1 MTRTTKIARRDPFAE
16 LHAFVDS
23 AFSQRPNRRPV
34 NLFAP
39 WGLFPNPARTGAP
52 APARNGIPVN
62 LFETDDG
69 IGLEFSLP
77 GFAEDE
83 ISVTVDDGVLAISAE
98 HKSAE
103 HKEDAAETPSEGPDG
118 DGEAGAG
125 RRYTRREISRVALA
139 RSFRIG
145 NEYDPESAAASL
157 ANGLLEVTLSRL
169 PEAEPKRIPIAAGAG
184 S

>member
-1 MTRTTKIARRDPFAE
+1 MTRTAKIARRDPFAE

-23 AFSQRPNRRPV
+23 AFSQRPDRRPV

-39 WGLFPNPARTGAP
+39 WGLFPNPVRSGTSG
-52 APARNGIPVN
+52 RGIPVN
-62 LFETDDG
+62 LFETDGG

-83 ISVTVDDGVLAISAE
+83 ISVTVDDGVLTV
-98 HKSAE
+98 SAE
-103 HKEDAAETPSEGPDG
+103 HKEDGADTPAEGDSDTGSE
-118 DGEAGAG
+118 

-145 NEYDPESAAASL
+145 NEYDPESATASL
-157 ANGLLEVTLSRL
+157 ANGLLEVTLARL
-169 PEAEPKRIPIAAGAG
+169 PEAEPKRIPISLGADA
-184 S
+184 

>member
-1 MTRTTKIARRDPFAE
+1 MTRITKIVRRDPFAE

-23 AFSQRPNRRPV
+23 AFSQRPDRRPV

-39 WGLFPNPARTGAP
+39 WGLFPNPVRSGASARG
-52 APARNGIPVN
+52 GIPVN
-62 LFETDDG
+62 LFEADGG

-77 GFAEDE
+77 GFAQDE
-83 ISVTVDDGVLAISAE
+83 IGVTVDDGVLSVSAE
-98 HKSAE
+98 HKVSVE
-103 HKEDAAETPSEGPDG
+103 HKGGAEAAAEGADG

-145 NEYDPESAAASL
+145 NEYDPESATASL
-157 ANGLLEVTLSRL
+157 ANGLLEVTLARL
-169 PEAEPKRIPIAAGAG
+169 PEAEPKRIPISVGAG
-184 S
+184 G

>member
-1 MTRTTKIARRDPFAE
+1 MTRTAKIARRDPFAE

-23 AFSQRPNRRPV
+23 AFSQRPDRRPV

-39 WGLFPNPARTGAP
+39 WGLFPNPVRSGIAGR
-52 APARNGIPVN
+52 GIPVN
-62 LFETDDG
+62 LFETDGG

-83 ISVTVDDGVLAISAE
+83 ISVTVEDGVLAVSAE
-98 HKSAE
+98 HRGDEA
-103 HKEDAAETPSEGPDG
+103 DAPTDGGEGDSGSGP
-118 DGEAGAG
+118 E

-145 NEYDPESAAASL
+145 NEYDPESATASL
-157 ANGLLEVTLSRL
+157 ANGLLEVTLARL
-169 PEAEPKRIPIAAGAG
+169 PEAEPKRIPISVGADA
-184 S
+184 